1 MKKYLGWKLLAVF
14 IVAGMLGFFNLP
26 AETQTKILPFTPESI
41 QRSQIYLGL
50 DLRGGSQLDYR
61 IDLRRVPERD
71 QASIVEGVRGVIER
85 RVDNLGVAEPN
96 IYVSELG
103 GETHIIVE
111 LAQTAVLSQED
122 VDKYLGKEKTL
133 EELTIEERQAVSLE
147 KAKETVGKTIQLE
160 FKEQK
165 LEPDPQEKD
174 MVRKKAQ
181 TALEKIKEGE
191 SFDVIGQEEQQAFP
205 GRVSFKKSDYTFETD
220 LPSNIKSTLQNLNPG
235 EYHEE
240 LIEIEGDFIMDSLT
254 GEPVQ
259 DSAFAIIKLEDIEES
274 VRHEKAVDTR
284 HILISWTGLDSADA
298 TVTRDKEEAYELAKE
313 IREKILEEE
322 DFGALAAEH
331 SDDKSNKDEGG
342 VLVQPVTGDGTY
354 VSDFEKAALELEEG
368 SISEI
373 VETQFGYHLI
383 KADSVQAD
391 FAEKQY
397 KYKMIRY
404 STRQDTW
411 ADTGLTGQHFVR
423 ADVQMDQFFQPF
435 VSIQFD
441 SEGGRLFE
449 EITGRN
455 IDKPL
460 AIFVGGELISAP
472 RVNEK
477 ISGGTAQISGNF
489 TNEEAQNLA
498 RDLNTGAIPA
508 PIVLTGEYTIGAT
521 LGQEALSKSLQAG
534 LIGLMLVMVF
544 MMLYYRLPGIL
555 ASVALTIYGII
566 LIFLIKSEIHLAL
579 SLLTAIIIFGL
590 LVHRIANNK
599 DSGWEKLVSFI
610 LTCAGLFFITYLL
623 QTGIVLTLAGIAGI
637 ILSIGMAVDAN
648 ILIFE
653 RVKEE
658 LRDGKSLRVSIEN
671 GFERAWSAIRDSNF
685 STLITCAILFYFGT
699 SMIRGFAFTL
709 AAGILVSMFTA
720 LVITK
725 LFLYALQKRKSLSQ
739 SVKLFGGREK
749 KQKKPFKFIQKTK
762 IWFSASGAAVLVSL
776 VLIFTFGL
784 NLGIDFTGGSLME
797 LRFKDTIERE
807 QMEKALHEAAEEVN
821 KELETDE
828 ASALAPPD
836 ETAMP
841 DEASDNPAPPDE
853 ADEVTIPEE
862 RTAVLEQA
870 EYESGLI
877 DLSAAQIIRS
887 GDDGFIIKTRYI
899 TSTAHDK
906 LIPKLREKLP
916 PFTEDR
922 FTTIGP
928 IVGSALLQKAII
940 AIVVTLIVIIFYV
953 AFAFRKI
960 PKEVN
965 PWRFGASA
973 IIALLHDVIII
984 TGIFA
989 VLGHFLHV
997 EIDAL
1002 FITALLTIFGYSV
1015 NDTIVVLD
1023 RLREKILVDSDENL
1037 TSNANKALTETL
1049 ARSINTSF
1057 STILVLGAI
1066 LIGGSSAIFYFI
1078 LALTLG
1084 ILLGT
1089 YSSLFVATP
1098 LLVMW
1103 KKYRSS

>member
-1 MKKYLGWKLLAVF
+1 MKKYLGWKLLTVF
-14 IVAGMLGFFNLP
+14 IVAGLLGFFNLP
-26 AETQTKILPFTPESI
+26 AETQSKILPFTPEVL
-41 QRSQIYLGL
+41 QRTQIHLGL

-61 IDLRRVPERD
+61 IDLRRVPEKD
-71 QASIVEGVRGVIER
+71 QRSIVEGVRGVIER

-96 IYVSELG
+96 IYISELG

-122 VDKYLGKEKTL
+122 VTKYLGEEKSL
-133 EELTIEERQAVSLE
+133 EELTIEERQLVSLE

-174 MVRKKAQ
+174 LVREKAQ
-181 TALEKIKEGE
+181 TALEKIKAGD

-205 GRVSFKKSDYTFETD
+205 GRVNFKTSGYVFENE
-220 LPSNIKSTLQNLNPG
+220 LPPSIRTVLQNLGPG

-240 LIEIEGDFIMDSLT
+240 LVSIEGDFIMDSLS

-259 DSAFAIIKLEDIEES
+259 DSAFAIIKLEDTEER
-274 VRHEKAVDTR
+274 VRHEKAVETS
-284 HILISWTGLDSADA
+284 HILVSWTGLDSADA
-298 TVTRDKEEAYELAKE
+298 TVTRDKEEAYELTKE
-313 IREKILEEE
+313 IREKILEGE
-322 DFGALAAEH
+322 DFEGLAAEH
-331 SDDKSNKDEGG
+331 SDDESNKDEGG
-342 VLVQPVTGDGTY
+342 LLVEPVTGDGTY

-368 SISEI
+368 SVSEI

-383 KADSVQAD
+383 KANSVQED
-391 FAEKQY
+391 LKEKQY

-423 ADVQMDQFFQPF
+423 ADVQLDQFFQPF

-441 SEGGRLFE
+441 SEGGKLFE

-534 LIGLMLVMVF
+534 LIGLLLVMVF
-544 MMLYYRLPGIL
+544 MMLYYRLPGLL

-566 LIFLIKSEIHLAL
+566 LIALIKSELHLAL
-579 SLLTAIIIFGL
+579 ALLTAIIIFGL
-590 LVHRIANNK
+590 LVHRIANNE
-599 DSGWEKLVSFI
+599 DSGWEKLISFI

-653 RVKEE
+653 RIKEE
-658 LRDGKSLRVSIEN
+658 LRDGKTLRVSIEN
-671 GFERAWSAIRDSNF
+671 GFKRAWSAIRDSNF
-685 STLITCAILFYFGT
+685 STLITCAILFFFGT
-699 SMIRGFAFTL
+699 SIIKGFAFTL

-725 LFLYALQKRKSLSQ
+725 MFLYALDKKKSIPQ
-739 SVKLFGGREK
+739 TVKLFGGREK
-749 KQKKPFKFIQKTK
+749 KERKPFKFIEKTK
-762 IWFSASGAAVLVSL
+762 IWFSISGAAVLVSL
-776 VLIFTFGL
+776 VLIFTLGL

-797 LRFKDTIERE
+797 LRFKEPVTRE
-807 QMEKALHEAAEEVN
+807 QMEKALHEAAAEVN
-821 KELETDE
+821 EETETKAPEEAAMPTEASVTDE
-828 ASALAPPD
+828 PDDSA
-836 ETAMP
+836 
-841 DEASDNPAPPDE
+841 ASDQI
-853 ADEVTIPEE
+853 TIPEE

-870 EYESGLI
+870 EYESDLI
-877 DLSAAQIIRS
+877 DLSASQIIRS
-887 GDDGFIIKTRYI
+887 GDDGFIIKTRYL
-899 TSTAHDK
+899 TSAAHDN

-928 IVGSALLQKAII
+928 VVGSALLQKAII
-940 AIVVTLIVIIFYV
+940 AVIVALIIIIFYV

-960 PKEVN
+960 PKEVS

-973 IIALLHDVIII
+973 IVALLHDVIII

-989 VLGHFLHV
+989 VLGYFLHV

-1037 TSNANKALTETL
+1037 TKNANKALTETL

-1084 ILLGT
+1084 ILVGT
-1089 YSSLFVATP
+1089 YSSLFIATP
-1098 LLVMW
+1098 LLVLW